1 MLIAIFPPLNF
12 LVIMN
17 MQADVSP
24 IMPYHSNQDLKTFSP
39 MDNNYD
45 DLSKNEKKL
54 LLIHYASMVADNFLC
69 KDMKRRD
76 DVI

>member
-1 MLIAIFPPLNF
+1 MSHQSCLIIPTRSQNF
-12 LVIMN
+12 
-17 MQADVSP
+17 
-24 IMPYHSNQDLKTFSP
+24 FP

-54 LLIHYASMVADNFLC
+54 LLIHYALMVADNFLC
-69 KDMKRRD
+69 KDMKKRD